1 MTNSKHTKRALLA
14 SILSV
19 VLCVAM
25 LVGSTFAWFTDSVT
39 SGNNKIMAGNLDV
52 ELEYWDAEAQKYVS
66 AKDAV
71 LFDETTQ
78 WEPGHTEIVYL
89 KVSNKGNL
97 ALKYQLS
104 TIDTYE
110 YQFAENR
117 DGETIYLSDYLELGI
132 VADTNAAEGTFAT
145 SEDALNAVTDSVDY
159 DSFTQERTLLPA
171 ADGQE
176 SADYLAFLVYMPK
189 SVGNEA
195 NYDPDRSLGAPWIRF
210 SLAVTAT
217 QVDSESDSF
226 GNDYDKDLSYPLS
239 DTGDVTKNGTL
250 LYNALQSEKPS
261 YLLGGDADRYY
272 GWSIGFQTKLDLN
285 GNTLTTTGQNALLH
299 VNQGGNLT
307 ITGNGTA
314 DASKAK
320 EKNGTAVTVD
330 AGGKLTIESGTFIGR
345 NNASCIFN
353 DGGEIV
359 IKGGLFSCDGIDADG
374 RPYVLNQGDN
384 STGTITV
391 YGGTFINCDPSRT
404 GTEPAGQ
411 NDNFVADGYKV
422 ISETKDNG
430 DIWYTVVPDPEAG
443 TLVSSAD
450 ELMKAAESGGKIRL
464 TKNISL
470 NSDLRFADGAVL
482 NMNGKTLTV
491 NDGKG
496 SLKTTEGTGTLTIEG
511 NGAINGILYADR
523 KFNNGGTLI
532 VNAGENFTVN
542 SNSENGWA
550 VYGGMGSNIVLN
562 GGIYNTSVVKGT
574 AGTIYTLGSSLTVNS
589 AVVNVGP
596 DSVMNAYGIY
606 SNASQNVLTDVTVN
620 GKYSMAV
627 NLKNEA
633 GKAVIQG
640 GTFITDCTA
649 DGWEPN
655 PTIRYA
661 GTLTISDAA
670 ITRVGTGIEYSKTW
684 PKPTVV
690 EGLDMT
696 GCTFTPIGANNSYL
710 DTDFSK

>member
-1 MTNSKHTKRALLA
+1 MTQSKHTKRALLA

-19 VLCVAM
+19 VLCAAM
-25 LVGSTFAWFTDSVT
+25 LIGSTFAWFTDSVT
-39 SGNNKIMAGNLDV
+39 SGHNKIVAGNLDV
-52 ELEYWDAEAQKYVS
+52 ELEYWDEETQQYVS

-78 WEPGHTEIVYL
+78 WEPGHAEIVYL

-97 ALKYQLS
+97 ALKYRLS
-104 TIDTYE
+104 TIDTFE
-110 YQFAENR
+110 YRYSYNR
-117 DGETIYLSDYLELGI
+117 DGEPILLSDYLELGI
-132 VADTNAAEGTFAT
+132 VADKNAAKGTFAKR
-145 SEDALNAVTDSVDY
+145 EDALKAITESVDY
-159 DSFTQERTLLPA
+159 DSFTQEKTLLPA
-171 ADGQE
+171 KDGQE
-176 SADYLAFLVYMPK
+176 SADYLAFLVYMPET
-189 SVGNEA
+189 VGNEA
-195 NYDPDRSLGAPWIRF
+195 NHVGDDAPWIRF

-217 QVDSESDSF
+217 QVESESDSF
-226 GNDYDKDLSYPLS
+226 GNDYDKDLPYPLS
-239 DTGDVTKNGTL
+239 DTGDAKKNGTL
-250 LYNALQSEKPS
+250 LYNALQSEKPA

-285 GNTLTTTGQNALLH
+285 GNTLTTTGQNALIH

-374 RPYVLNQGDN
+374 RPYVLNQRDN

-391 YGGTFINCDPSRT
+391 YGGTFINCDPSHT

-443 TLVSSAD
+443 TQVSNAD
-450 ELMKAAESGGKIRL
+450 ELMKAAENGGKIRL
-464 TKNISL
+464 TKDIALSA
-470 NSDLRFADGAVL
+470 DLRFADGTVL

-511 NGAINGILYADR
+511 NGVINGVLYADR

-532 VNAGENFTVN
+532 VNAGENFMVN
-542 SNSENGWA
+542 SKSENGWA
-550 VYGGMGSNIVLN
+550 VYGGMGSKIVLN
-562 GGIYNTSVVKGT
+562 GGAYNISVKGT
-574 AGTIYTLGSSLTVNS
+574 AGTIHTLGSSLTVSN
-589 AVVNVGP
+589 AVINVGP

-606 SNASQNVLTDVTVN
+606 SNASENALTDVTVN

-627 NLKNEA
+627 NLKNET

-640 GTFITDCTA
+640 GTFITDRTA
-649 DGWEPN
+649 DGWAPN

-661 GTLTISDAA
+661 GTLAISDAA

-684 PKPTVV
+684 SKPTAV
-690 EGLDMT
+690 EGLTMG
-696 GCTFTPIGANNSYL
+696 GCTFTPIGTDNSYL